1 MADIVEVADER
12 HGDADAGEPVADV
25 RHGGGGL
32 VAIDGDADELGA
44 GLGQRRDLADGR
56 IDVGGVGVGHRLN
69 DDRRAAA
76 DLDRAF
82 ALADGDRDGAAARL
96 RRGG

>member
-1 MADIVEVADER
+1 M
-12 HGDADAGEPVADV
+12 

-44 GLGQRRDLADGR
+44 GLGQRRDLADR
-56 IDVGGVGVGHRLN
+56 RLDVGRVGVGHRLN